1 MKIRRIKIDSFKNLR
16 EFEVNFDVAS
26 LATVVLG
33 QNGAGKSNLLEAL
46 VVIFRDLDLG
56 EPPQFRY
63 ELSYECRGRS
73 ILVVAAEAGDAGSIR
88 VEVDGQPLSY
98 SSFWRDP
105 ERRYLPSNVF
115 GYYSGPSAR
124 FESHFAKHQEQFYR
138 QLLDGNPGE
147 ALRPMFYARLIHSQF
162 VLLSFFYEQAIER
175 SSFLHDY
182 LHIEDL
188 DSVLF
193 VLAQPPW
200 NSRQGDPRFWFAKGA
215 VQGLLDRL
223 FSYSLAP
230 LRLVQRIDL
239 GLGKTSRRERLYLFL
254 RDRESL
260 ERLRADYRTP
270 NAFFKALESTYLSK
284 LLAEV
289 RIRVKMRGS
298 QGSLT
303 FRELSEGEQQL
314 LTVIGLLRFTREEEA
329 LFLLDE
335 PDTHLNPVWSLHYL
349 ELLSDVVG
357 SQNTSQIIMTTHDPL
372 TIAGLTRNA
381 VRVMVR
387 DEKTGQITAQ
397 IPEHD
402 PRGMGVRGILTSEL
416 FGLRSDLDLETLQ
429 LLDEKRDLASKD
441 VLTEQDK
448 LRLAELRQRTDAI
461 DMSGRVS
468 DPIVSEVVKALS
480 SSPEFRSS
488 RQAALTPD
496 QQKRRRRVAE
506 EAIRKVTETKERVG

>member
-1 MKIRRIKIDSFKNLR
+1 MKVRSLKIRRFKNL
-16 EFEVNFDVAS
+16 EDLEVQFDPAS

-33 QNGAGKSNLLEAL
+33 QNGTGKSNLLEAL
-46 VVIFRDLDLG
+46 VVVFRDLDLA
-56 EPPQFRY
+56 EPPSFEY
-63 ELSYECRGRS
+63 KIAYECRGKEIR
-73 ILVVAAEAGDAGSIR
+73 VVAPEVGKSASIHIS
-88 VEVDGQPLSY
+88 VDGDPISY
-98 SSFWRDP
+98 SAFSREP
-105 ERRYLPSNVF
+105 GRRYLPSNVF

-124 FESHFAKHQEQFYR
+124 FESHFAKHQEKFYR
-138 QLLDGNPGE
+138 QLLEGDAGE

-162 VLLSFFYEQAIER
+162 VLLSFFYEQATEG
-175 SSFLHDY
+175 SSFLRDY
-182 LHIEDL
+182 LGIEDL

-193 VLAQPPW
+193 VLAQPTW

-215 VQGLLDRL
+215 VQGLLDKL
-223 FSYSLAP
+223 FTYSLAP
-230 LRLVQRIDL
+230 LRLSQRIDL

-254 RDRESL
+254 RDRRSL
-260 ERLRADYRTP
+260 ERLRADYATP
-270 NAFFKALESTYLSK
+270 NAFFKALESTYLST

-289 RIRVKMRGS
+289 RIRVTMRGS
-298 QGSLT
+298 HGSLT

-349 ELLSDVVG
+349 DLLSDVVG
-357 SQNTSQIIMTTHDPL
+357 PQNTSQIIMTTHDPL

-387 DEKTGQITAQ
+387 DENTGRITAQ

-429 LLDEKRDLASKD
+429 LLDEKRDLASKE
-441 VLTEQDK
+441 VLTDQDK

-468 DPIVSEVVKALS
+468 DPIISEVVKALS
-480 SSPEFRSS
+480 SSPEFRSN
-488 RQAALTPD
+488 RKAALTPD

-506 EAIRKVTETKERVG
+506 EAIRKVTETKERLG